1 MNTNKIID
9 LNYIIVALIII
20 FSIFYIRMNEKFST
34 DTQIYIFY
42 HIYCNQYTLEVI
54 KDQINKI
61 IFSGLYDSCN
71 NIYCFLT
78 GEENYINICNDYI
91 KGCGNKFSIEDIGI
105 NDKSYERFTLLKIK
119 KYINKNDKFLYIHSK
134 GITKGNDQYVTDWRN
149 AMEYFLIYKYKDC
162 LKELDDHDT
171 VGINY
176 IPNIHYSG
184 NFWWT
189 KGSYYL
195 KLPNKIDDSYL
206 SPENYLCTKNPKY
219 RNLHSTKLEG
229 LGHYK
234 NLYPLKNYVDTII

>member
-9 LNYIIVALIII
+9 LNYMIVALIII

-91 KGCGNKFSIEDIGI
+91 KGCGNKFSIEDIGEQ
-105 NDKSYERFTLLKIK
+105 DRLHRF
-119 KYINKNDKFLYIHSK
+119 YIIGEDIEIENILEDMEF
-134 GITKGNDQYVTDWRN
+134 ITGLEPPSTDASTETDTEDVNR
-149 AMEYFLIYKYKDC
+149 I
-162 LKELDDHDT
+162 DHDAE
-171 VGINY
+171 N
-176 IPNIHYSG
+176 NIEIVIEE
-184 NFWWT
+184 N
-189 KGSYYL
+189 L
-195 KLPNKIDDSYL
+195 DIQPPPDS
-206 SPENYLCTKNPKY
+206 
-219 RNLHSTKLEG
+219 
-229 LGHYK
+229 
-234 NLYPLKNYVDTII
+234 